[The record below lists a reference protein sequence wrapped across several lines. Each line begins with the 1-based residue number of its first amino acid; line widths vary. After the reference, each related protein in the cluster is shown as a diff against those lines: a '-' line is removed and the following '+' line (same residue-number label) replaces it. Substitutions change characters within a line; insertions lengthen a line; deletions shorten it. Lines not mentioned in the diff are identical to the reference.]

1 MDNLMGVGGIQMG
14 YKGIDV
20 EVIGYVKHPAKI
32 MWDML
37 KQTWI
42 ELQNVEYNPNC
53 EIVRDFIK
61 GSLAK
66 RLNPTPQETVLIQV
80 VFKNISRVNLAQ
92 LTRHRGWLFQVESQ
106 MPQHVDHNVILPL
119 NIVHSEFYERAI
131 KLIKDSQELYDDMTK
146 GNNCRETTGIPYQD
160 ARYLLIHS
168 QTCDASCSFTLP
180 QLVNVCGQRLE
191 NNTADEI
198 NYAFRILLK
207 KLKEAISLDDEMD
220 ELDKLIYMSNLSKC
234 DCFGA
239 AAEKCFTCDDVFGN
253 SFKRFDDG
261 NAYVTAATE
270 NCKFDFRK
278 SAWYAEMKRIYKEE
292 PELLLPG
299 EKKMIESW
307 ED

>member
-1 MDNLMGVGGIQMG
+1 MNGIQNG
-14 YKGIDV
+14 YKGIGV
-20 EVIGYVKHPAKI
+20 EIIGYTKHPAKV

-42 ELQNVEYNPNC
+42 QLQDIEYNP
-53 EIVRDFIK
+53 ELPIVKEFIT
-61 GSLAK
+61 GSVDK
-66 RLNPTPQETVLIQV
+66 RLNPTPQETVLIQC

-106 MPQHVDHNVILPL
+106 MPQHVEHNVVLPL
-119 NIVHSEFYERAI
+119 NIVQSEFYERAI
-131 KLIKDSQELYDDMTK
+131 KLIEESQKLYDDMTK
-146 GNNCRETTGIPYQD
+146 GNDDGKDHTVIPYQD
-160 ARYLLIHS
+160 ARYLLMHG

-198 NYAFRILLK
+198 NYAFRLLLK
-207 KLKEAISLDDEMD
+207 ELKKAIALDDEMD
-220 ELDKLIYMSNLSKC
+220 ELDKLIYTKNLERC

-239 AAEKCFTCDDVFGN
+239 TAKKCFTCDDVFGN
-253 SFKRFDDG
+253 SFKRFCDG
-261 NAYVTAATE
+261 NEHVTHATE
-270 NCKFDFRK
+270 NCKFDYSK
-278 SAWYAEMKRIYKEE
+278 SAWYAELKRIYEEE

-299 EKKMIESW
+299 EAEMIESW

>member
-1 MDNLMGVGGIQMG
+1 MNGVQNG
-14 YKGIDV
+14 YKGIGV
-20 EVIGYVKHPAKI
+20 EIIGYTKHPAKV

-42 ELQNVEYNPNC
+42 QFQDIEYNP
-53 EIVRDFIK
+53 ELPIVKEFIT
-61 GSLAK
+61 GSVDK
-66 RLNPTPQETVLIQV
+66 RLNPTPQETVLIQC

-106 MPQHVDHNVILPL
+106 MPQHVEHNVVLPL
-119 NIVHSEFYERAI
+119 NIVQSEFYERAV
-131 KLIKDSQELYDDMTK
+131 KLIEESQKLYDDMTK
-146 GNNCRETTGIPYQD
+146 GNDDGKDHTVIPYQD
-160 ARYLLIHS
+160 ARYLLMHG

-198 NYAFRILLK
+198 NYAFRLLLK
-207 KLKEAISLDDEMD
+207 ELKKAIAIDDEMD
-220 ELDKLIYMSNLSKC
+220 ELDKLVYTKNLERC

-239 AAEKCFTCDDVFGN
+239 ASKKCFTCDDVFGN
-253 SFKRFDDG
+253 SFKRFCDG
-261 NAYVTAATE
+261 NEHVTHATE
-270 NCKFDFRK
+270 SCKFDYSK
-278 SAWYAEMKRIYKEE
+278 SAWYAELKRIYKEE

-299 EKKMIESW
+299 EAEMIESW

>member
-1 MDNLMGVGGIQMG
+1 MNGVQNG
-14 YKGIDV
+14 YKGIGV
-20 EVIGYVKHPAKI
+20 EIIGYTKHPAKV

-42 ELQNVEYNPNC
+42 QLQDIEYNP
-53 EIVRDFIK
+53 ELPIVKEFIA
-61 GSLAK
+61 GSVDK
-66 RLNPTPQETVLIQV
+66 RLNPTPQETVLIQC

-106 MPQHVDHNVILPL
+106 MPQHVEHNVVLPL
-119 NIVHSEFYERAI
+119 NIVQSEFYERAV
-131 KLIKDSQELYDDMTK
+131 KLIEESQKLYDDMTK
-146 GNNCRETTGIPYQD
+146 GNDDGKDHTVIPYQD
-160 ARYLLIHS
+160 ARYLLMHG

-198 NYAFRILLK
+198 NYAFRLLLK
-207 KLKEAISLDDEMD
+207 ELKKAIALDDEMD
-220 ELDKLIYMSNLSKC
+220 ELDKLVYIKNLERC

-239 AAEKCFTCDDVFGN
+239 AAKKCFTCDDVFGN
-253 SFKRFDDG
+253 SFKRFSDG
-261 NAYVTAATE
+261 NEHVTHATE
-270 NCKFDFRK
+270 NCKFDYSK
-278 SAWYAEMKRIYKEE
+278 SAWYAELKRIYREE

-299 EKKMIESW
+299 ETAMIESW

>member
-1 MDNLMGVGGIQMG
+1 MGIQIG

-20 EVIGYVKHPAKI
+20 EIIGYVRHPAKV

-42 ELQNVEYNPNC
+42 ELQDVEYDPEN
-53 EIVRDFIK
+53 ETVKKFIV
-61 GSLAK
+61 GSLDK
-66 RLNPTPQETVLIQV
+66 RLNPTPQETVLIQA

-119 NIVHSEFYERAI
+119 NIVNSEFYERAV
-131 KLIKDSQELYDDMTK
+131 KLIEDAQKLYDDMTA
-146 GNNCRETTGIPYQD
+146 GNESKETTNIPYQD
-160 ARYLLIHS
+160 ARYLLIHG

-198 NYAFRILLK
+198 NYAFRILLRR
-207 KLKEAISLDDEMD
+207 LKDAILDDKEMD
-220 ELDKLIYMSNLSKC
+220 ELDKLIYMANINRC

-239 AAEKCFTCDDVFGN
+239 SAKKCFTCDDVFGN
-253 SFKRFDDG
+253 SFKRFADG
-261 NAYVTAATE
+261 NEYVKEVTK
-270 NCKFDFRK
+270 NCKFDFTK
-278 SAWYAEMKRIYKEE
+278 SAWYHELKRIYVME
-292 PELLLPG
+292 PWLLLSG
-299 EKKMIESW
+299 EKEMIESW
-307 ED
+307 EE

>member
-1 MDNLMGVGGIQMG
+1 MNGVQNG
-14 YKGIDV
+14 YKGIGV
-20 EVIGYVKHPAKI
+20 EIIGYTKHPAKV

-42 ELQNVEYNPNC
+42 QLQDIEYNP
-53 EIVRDFIK
+53 ELPIVKEFIT
-61 GSLAK
+61 GSVDK
-66 RLNPTPQETVLIQV
+66 RLNPTPQETVLIQC

-106 MPQHVDHNVILPL
+106 MPQHVEHNVVLPL
-119 NIVHSEFYERAI
+119 NIVQSEFYERAV
-131 KLIKDSQELYDDMTK
+131 KLIEESQKLYDDMTK
-146 GNNCRETTGIPYQD
+146 GNDDGKDHTVIPYQD
-160 ARYLLIHS
+160 ARYLLMHG

-198 NYAFRILLK
+198 NYAFRLLLK
-207 KLKEAISLDDEMD
+207 ELKKAIALDDEMD
-220 ELDKLIYMSNLSKC
+220 ELDKLVYTKNLERC

-239 AAEKCFTCDDVFGN
+239 SAKKCFTCDDVFGN
-253 SFKRFDDG
+253 SFKRFCDG
-261 NAYVTAATE
+261 NEHVTHATE
-270 NCKFDFRK
+270 NCKFDYSK
-278 SAWYAEMKRIYKEE
+278 SAWYAELKRIYKEE

-299 EKKMIESW
+299 EVAMIESW

>member
-1 MDNLMGVGGIQMG
+1 MNGVQNG
-14 YKGIDV
+14 YKGIGV
-20 EVIGYVKHPAKI
+20 EIIGYTKHPAKV

-42 ELQNVEYNPNC
+42 QLQDIEYNP
-53 EIVRDFIK
+53 ELPIVKEFIT
-61 GSLAK
+61 GSVEK
-66 RLNPTPQETVLIQV
+66 RLNPTPQETVLIQC

-106 MPQHVDHNVILPL
+106 MPQHVEHNVILPL
-119 NIVHSEFYERAI
+119 NIVQSEFYERAV
-131 KLIKDSQELYDDMTK
+131 KLIEESQKLYDDMTK
-146 GNNCRETTGIPYQD
+146 GNDDGKDHTVIPYQD
-160 ARYLLIHS
+160 ARYLLMHG

-198 NYAFRILLK
+198 NYAFRLLLK
-207 KLKEAISLDDEMD
+207 ELKKAIALDDEMD
-220 ELDKLIYMSNLSKC
+220 ELDELIYTKNLGRC

-239 AAEKCFTCDDVFGN
+239 AAKKCFTCDDVFGN
-253 SFKRFDDG
+253 SFKRFCDG
-261 NAYVTAATE
+261 NEHVTHATE
-270 NCKFDFRK
+270 NCKFDYSK
-278 SAWYAEMKRIYKEE
+278 SAWYAELKRIYKEE

-299 EKKMIESW
+299 EAEMIESW

>member
-1 MDNLMGVGGIQMG
+1 MNGVQNG
-14 YKGIDV
+14 YKGIGV
-20 EVIGYVKHPAKI
+20 EIIGYTKHPAKV

-42 ELQNVEYNPNC
+42 QLQDIEYNP
-53 EIVRDFIK
+53 ELPIVKEFIT
-61 GSLAK
+61 GSVEK
-66 RLNPTPQETVLIQV
+66 RLNPTPQEIVLIQC

-106 MPQHVDHNVILPL
+106 MPQHVEHNVILPL
-119 NIVHSEFYERAI
+119 NIVQSEFYERAV
-131 KLIKDSQELYDDMTK
+131 KLIEESQKLYDDMTK
-146 GNNCRETTGIPYQD
+146 GNDDGKDHTVIPYQD
-160 ARYLLIHS
+160 ARYLLMHG

-198 NYAFRILLK
+198 NYAFRLLLK
-207 KLKEAISLDDEMD
+207 ELKKAIALDDEMD
-220 ELDKLIYMSNLSKC
+220 ELDKLVYIKNLERC

-239 AAEKCFTCDDVFGN
+239 AAKKCFTCDDVFGN
-253 SFKRFDDG
+253 SFKRFCDG
-261 NAYVTAATE
+261 NEHVTHATE
-270 NCKFDFRK
+270 NCKFDYSK
-278 SAWYAEMKRIYKEE
+278 SAWYAELKRIYKEE

-299 EKKMIESW
+299 EAEMIESW

>member
-1 MDNLMGVGGIQMG
+1 MNGVQNG
-14 YKGIDV
+14 YKGIGV
-20 EVIGYVKHPAKI
+20 EIIGYTKHPAKV

-42 ELQNVEYNPNC
+42 QLQDIEYNP
-53 EIVRDFIK
+53 ELPIVKEFIT
-61 GSLAK
+61 GSVDK
-66 RLNPTPQETVLIQV
+66 RLNPTPQETVLIQC

-106 MPQHVDHNVILPL
+106 MPQHVEHNVILPL
-119 NIVHSEFYERAI
+119 NIVQSEFYERAV
-131 KLIKDSQELYDDMTK
+131 KLIEESQKLYDDMTK
-146 GNNCRETTGIPYQD
+146 GNDDGKDNTVIPYQD
-160 ARYLLIHS
+160 ARYLLMHG

-198 NYAFRILLK
+198 NYAFRLLLK
-207 KLKEAISLDDEMD
+207 ELKKAIALDDEMD
-220 ELDKLIYMSNLSKC
+220 ELDKLIYIKNLERC

-239 AAEKCFTCDDVFGN
+239 AAKKCFTCDDVFGN
-253 SFKRFDDG
+253 SFKRFCDG
-261 NAYVTAATE
+261 NEHVTYATE
-270 NCKFDFRK
+270 NCKFDYSK
-278 SAWYAEMKRIYKEE
+278 SAWYAELKRIYKEE

-299 EKKMIESW
+299 EAEMIESW